1 MSVSRANRPGATGQ
15 RGHSSHQN
23 WADKVLREK
32 GYTFLRSNSND
43 HNVYVNDVGQR
54 ITVSCSPRN
63 DGNAR
68 RMTLNDIARHTKQRT
83 AVSTTREV
91 SRVDQY
97 LAMADSYLT
106 NATKTDSKREQ
117 KARYSAL
124 TSWTKRVL
132 ERHGP
137 VHSKDLVGAAERL
150 GYPRNLFNN
159 ARIAAGAISYNAGG
173 SPSVWMICLEH
184 QLPEG
189 FNARKRISDPPMA
202 VDPIAPEPP
211 LPPEDQEVVERSVAA
226 LNGKP
231 QVSDQQAAAL
241 MLLESLGMKTPG
253 QDVKDAIKII
263 HAELEQAKYAIEHAL
278 KAVGDAYEV
287 LS

>member
-1 MSVSRANRPGATGQ
+1 MSTSRANRPGATGQ

-32 GYTFLRSNSND
+32 GYAFLRSNSND
-43 HNVYVNDVGQR
+43 HNVYVNDAGQR
-54 ITVSCSPRN
+54 VTVSCSPRN

-137 VHSKDLVGAAERL
+137 VLSKDLVGAAERL

-189 FNARKRISDPPMA
+189 QNARKRITDPPVA
-202 VDPIAPEPP
+202 V
-211 LPPEDQEVVERSVAA
+211 EVVKPDPVRPTIV
-226 LNGKP
+226 LN
-231 QVSDQQAAAL
+231 
-241 MLLESLGMKTPG
+241 ETPTP
-253 QDVKDAIKII
+253 
-263 HAELEQAKYAIEHAL
+263 H
-278 KAVGDAYEV
+278 
-287 LS
+287 